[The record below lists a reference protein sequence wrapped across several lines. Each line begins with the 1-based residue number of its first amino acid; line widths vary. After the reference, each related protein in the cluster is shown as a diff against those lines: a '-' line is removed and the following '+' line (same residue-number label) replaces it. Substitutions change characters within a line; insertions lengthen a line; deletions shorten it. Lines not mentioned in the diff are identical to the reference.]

1 MIDFGLINGFDWDS
15 GNERKSF
22 DKHGISM
29 GEAEQVFFNQPILLL
44 EDVTHSV
51 SEQRFHALGV
61 SDQKRTIHITFT
73 LRFEGR
79 KIRVIS
85 ARDMHRKERSI
96 YEQAKTNT

>member
-44 EDVTHSV
+44 EDVAHSV
-51 SEQRFHALGV
+51 SNGAWLDNWVLHSLVPIKFFRACYL
-61 SDQKRTIHITFT
+61 ST
-73 LRFEGR
+73 L
-79 KIRVIS
+79 S
-85 ARDMHRKERSI
+85 SL
-96 YEQAKTNT
+96 N